1 MARPLAPD
9 HDDKRQVILKIAA
22 RLFAE
27 RGYTGASMADIAE
40 ACGTSKARVYHYHAN
55 KEQLLVAILQA
66 HLAALI
72 AAVSF
77 APASGHSARQHLR
90 ALVGALLDVYRD
102 SDAEHQVQINDLRR
116 LSPDM
121 AEALK
126 ALERQLV
133 SVFSDAVAA
142 VNPGLSSALVKP
154 VTMSLF
160 GMLNW
165 KYMWFRD
172 GGQLTS
178 QAYADLVVTLLVEG
192 SAALAPAADTTSARR
207 RPSASQG

>member
-27 RGYTGASMADIAE
+27 RGYTGASLADIAA

-55 KEQLLVAILQA
+55 KEQLLVAILTA
-66 HLAALI
+66 HLEALV

-77 APASGHSARQHLR
+77 APAPDGSPRQHLR

-102 SDAEHQVQINDLRR
+102 ADAEHQVQINDLRR
-116 LSPDM
+116 LPPET

-126 ALERQLV
+126 AMERRLV
-133 SVFSDAVAA
+133 RVFSDAVAA
-142 VNPGLSSALVKP
+142 VQPALAPALIKP

-165 KYMWFRD
+165 KYMWFRE
-172 GGQLTS
+172 GGALTS
-178 QAYADLVVTLLVEG
+178 EAYADLVVTLLVEG
-192 SAALAPAADTTSARR
+192 SAALPAPPVIPGPHGGTRN
-207 RPSASQG
+207 P

>member
-27 RGYTGASMADIAE
+27 RGYTGASLADIAQ

-55 KEQLLVAILQA
+55 KEQLLVAILTA
-66 HLAALI
+66 HLDALV

-77 APASGHSARQHLR
+77 APAPGLTPRQHLR
-90 ALVGALLDVYRD
+90 ALVGALLEVYRD
-102 SDAEHQVQINDLRR
+102 ADAEHQVQINDLRR
-116 LSPDM
+116 LPSET
-121 AEALK
+121 AESLK
-126 ALERQLV
+126 AKERALV
-133 SVFSDAVAA
+133 AVFSKAVAA
-142 VNPGLSSALVKP
+142 ANPTLPPALIKP

-165 KYMWFRD
+165 KYMWFRE
-172 GGQLTS
+172 GGALTAE
-178 QAYADLVVTLLVEG
+178 AYGDLVVTLVVDG
-192 SAALAPAADTTSARR
+192 SAAL
-207 RPSASQG
+207 